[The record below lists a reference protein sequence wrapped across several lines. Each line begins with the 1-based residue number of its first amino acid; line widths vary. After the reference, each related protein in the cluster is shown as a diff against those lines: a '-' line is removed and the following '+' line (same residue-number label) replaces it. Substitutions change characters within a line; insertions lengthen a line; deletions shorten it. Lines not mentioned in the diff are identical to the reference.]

1 MMGQQIQTAIIFGHF
16 FGLFMY
22 MEHIVIKK
30 NKLFGKKRVII
41 YLFAWIPLLI
51 ITNIIMAQ
59 YISAE
64 PAVIAGATISLFI
77 SLAIS
82 DILLYYFARWAYP
95 RFPIIKKFLRH
106 PEEKG
111 EEEP

>member
-16 FGLFMY
+16 FGLLMY

-30 NKLFGKKRVII
+30 NKEFGKKRVII
-41 YLFAWIPLLI
+41 YLIAWIPLLI
-51 ITNIIMAQ
+51 IANIVMAQ
-59 YISAE
+59 FIPAD
-64 PAVIAGATISLFI
+64 PAVIVGASISIFV

-106 PEEKG
+106 PEEQG